1 MLRRA
6 PPWLSRGR
14 GGSPRPTFLELHHSG
29 RRETRVRGTRLGSR
43 GLGLARL
50 VHHAHGEARSVNWTR
65 APAASV
71 PRQLDRHN
79 PGRAR
84 PKAPATPSSGALE
97 SHDEEA
103 PCGRGRGC
111 ARRGRPR
118 RPRAQRT
125 PGAAIG
131 KKHVAATPVG
141 GGGAKGGG
149 VTSGAAKREN
159 GREGAR
165 PNRRQG
171 LLRRPQ

>member
-97 SHDEEA
+97 SHDEDA
-103 PCGRGRGC
+103 LR
-111 ARRGRPR
+111 
-118 RPRAQRT
+118 Q
-125 PGAAIG
+125 
-131 KKHVAATPVG
+131 
-141 GGGAKGGG
+141 
-149 VTSGAAKREN
+149 
-159 GREGAR
+159 
-165 PNRRQG
+165 RQG
-171 LLRRPQ
+171 LRAARAAAPPPRAEDPGRRDWEKAHQCGARVAALSAAPVRPGSSSTPVLCRATSGGHLVVGVVVCP